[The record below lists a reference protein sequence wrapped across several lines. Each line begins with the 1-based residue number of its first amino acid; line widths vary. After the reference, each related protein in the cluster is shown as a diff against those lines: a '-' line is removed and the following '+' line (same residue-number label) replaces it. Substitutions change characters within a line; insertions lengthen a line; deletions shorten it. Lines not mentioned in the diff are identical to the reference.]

1 MCSNN
6 DKRFPN
12 RLRDLFS
19 EFLSIEVS
27 GELGGHFSKSKK
39 TLGQSKFL
47 NLSFWFFYF
56 LFFYCVFLSNIDKN
70 KFEILILLYDV

>member
-1 MCSNN
+1 MCNNN
-6 DKRFPN
+6 DKPFLN

-39 TLGQSKFL
+39 TLGQSKFF
-47 NLSFWFFYF
+47 NLSFR
-56 LFFYCVFLSNIDKN
+56 FFYCVFLSNIDKN